1 METQKIVDWQ
11 LFFAKCESFG
21 TDFKSPAPCDHVF
34 KVTLERAE
42 ENYLD
47 MSLLFPEDKDEY
59 NRLANLIHGMS
70 LCASS
75 ELAQRVIEQMNIT
88 LTDKEKTVLE
98 LLSSIDRQII
108 K

>member
-11 LFFAKCESFG
+11 LFFAKCEAFG
-21 TDFKSPAPCDHVF
+21 ADFKSPAPCDHVF
-34 KVTLERAE
+34 QVALERAE
-42 ENYLD
+42 ENYRD
-47 MSLLFPEDKDEY
+47 MSVLFPEDKDEY

-70 LCASS
+70 LCGSS
-75 ELAQRVIEQMNIT
+75 ELVHWVIDQMNII
-88 LTDKEKTVLE
+88 LTDKEKTVIE